1 MIVKEG
7 SLLDRILEVIFP
19 SRVSCI
25 VCDDDLFHDS
35 VGCICDKCNQTLP
48 KTYSHICEK
57 CGESLDSLAN
67 FCLTC
72 KKSIKRYF
80 KVARAPFMYD
90 GEIVKL
96 IHNLKY
102 NDCKYLGSYLSEI
115 LVEEYKKNNFDVD
128 IVIPIPLN
136 PKRLKERGYNQAF
149 LLCRK
154 FETDLKLPIDTTSLI
169 RKVDTPTQTKL
180 TKQERKQNL
189 ENAFQVVDKS
199 AIKGKRI
206 LLIDDVY
213 TTGATLEEASKTL
226 LKAGA
231 KEIYCLT
238 VAHTLPP
245 HLRDYSYDEEDE
257 ETDTK
262 KKKNE
267 KKRKK

>member
-1 MIVKEG
+1 MKIKEG
-7 SLLDRILEVIFP
+7 SLLDRILEVIYP

-25 VCDDDLFHDS
+25 VCDGELDHDT
-35 VGCICDKCNQTLP
+35 VGCICDECDKSLP

-67 FCLTC
+67 FCLNC

-90 GEIVKL
+90 GQIIKL

-102 NDCKYLGSYLSEI
+102 NNCQYLGSYLSEI
-115 LVEEYKKNNFDVD
+115 LVDEYKKNNFDVD
-128 IVIPIPLN
+128 IVMPIPLN
-136 PKRLKERGYNQAF
+136 PKRLKQRGYNQAF
-149 LLCRK
+149 LLCHK
-154 FETDLKLPIDTTSLI
+154 FETDLKLPVDTTSLI
-169 RKVDTPTQTKL
+169 RKVDTPTQTALSKE
-180 TKQERKQNL
+180 ERKHNL
-189 ENAFQVVDKS
+189 EGAFQVVDKKV
-199 AIKGKRI
+199 IKGKKI

-245 HLRDYSYDEEDE
+245 HLRDYIDEEE
-257 ETDTK
+257 
-262 KKKNE
+262 
-267 KKRKK
+267 